1 MEVKITKTGDSITA
15 KVIGAVTENDGVN
28 LKHAFDELIRSE
40 GATVTI
46 DLSLV
51 PIITSTGIGKLI
63 VLYRKLK
70 QEQRELVIRGIHDN
84 LYSMFTSINL
94 HKMLTIH
101 RS

>member
-1 MEVKITKTGDSITA
+1 MEVRITSTDTSITA
-15 KVIGAVTENDGVN
+15 KITGAITENDGEN
-28 LKHAFDELIRSE
+28 LQQAFGELIRS
-40 GATVTI
+40 GSATVTI

-63 VLYRKLK
+63 VLYKKLK
-70 QEQRELVIRGIHDN
+70 MEQRELVVRGIHDN

-101 RS
+101 KS